1 MCYLVAKWFDGV
13 GSVCMRASQ
22 GKSLVETMDRL
33 SSQFGHDKL
42 QLVAVSRPSAY
53 GEYAPYSFVNNETE
67 MAEEI
72 AAKYIA

>member
-1 MCYLVAKWFDGV
+1 
-13 GSVCMRASQ
+13 
-22 GKSLVETMDRL
+22 
-33 SSQFGHDKL
+33 
-42 QLVAVSRPSAY
+42 AY

>member
-22 GKSLVETMDRL
+22 GKGLVETMDRL

-53 GEYAPYSFVNNETE
+53 GEYAPYQFVDTE
-67 MAEEI
+67 QEFEKNVKALRP
-72 AAKYIA
+72 

>member
-1 MCYLVAKWFDGV
+1 MCYLVAKWFDGA

-22 GKSLVETMDRL
+22 GKGLVETMDRL

-72 AAKYIA
+72 AAKYIV